1 MVWIK
6 VVSAAASA
14 VAPPVERMANSRW
27 FSFPMGR
34 TPRGTRAEYERLFA
48 AVRGERYPEVEAY
61 EAARGF
67 AIDTAWLD
75 ELALHT
81 QVTIKNSA
89 LCYAHGRLLYAT
101 VRDYVR
107 RQSPT
112 KVTVLET
119 GTARGFSSLCMA
131 RALDDAG
138 VAGTV
143 ITFDVLPH
151 DVSMY
156 WNCIDDL
163 DGPRSR
169 AELLRPWADLVER
182 YVIYHQGDTL
192 RELPKVYLPRVN
204 VAFLDGQHTY
214 EHVTREFEAVR
225 GRQQPGDVIFF
236 DDYTPGT
243 FPGVVKAVDEICA
256 RHGYDRETLGAG
268 DDRGY
273 VVARKR

>member
-1 MVWIK
+1 MVWMK

-27 FSFPMGR
+27 FSYPMGR
-34 TPRGTRAEYERLFA
+34 TPRGTRGDYERLAA
-48 AVRGERYPEVEAY
+48 AVRGERYPEVDAY
-61 EAARGF
+61 EADRGF
-67 AIDTAWLD
+67 AVDPAWLH

-81 QVTIKNSA
+81 QVTIKSSA
-89 LCYAHGRLLYAT
+89 LCYAHGRLLYTT

-107 RQSPT
+107 RASPAT
-112 KVTVLET
+112 VTVLET

-138 VAGTV
+138 VPGTV
-143 ITFDVLPH
+143 LTFDVLPH
-151 DVSMY
+151 DVPMY

-169 AELLRPWADLVER
+169 AELLRPWEDLVER
-182 YVIYHQGDTL
+182 YVVYHQGDTL

-214 EHVTREFEAVR
+214 EHVTREFQAVR
-225 GRQQPGDVIFF
+225 GRQRPGDVIFF

-243 FPGVVKAVDEICA
+243 FPGVVRAVDEICA
-256 RHGYDRETLGAG
+256 RQGYDRETLRAG
-268 DDRGY
+268 DGRGY
-273 VVARKR
+273 VVAWKR